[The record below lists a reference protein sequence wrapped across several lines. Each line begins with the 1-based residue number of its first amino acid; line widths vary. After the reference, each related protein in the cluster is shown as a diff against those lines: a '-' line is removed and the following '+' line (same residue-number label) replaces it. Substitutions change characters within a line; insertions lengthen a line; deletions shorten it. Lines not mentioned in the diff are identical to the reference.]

1 MMTPITLDSP
11 SNPSPTLDLLIVDDT
26 PANLRLLSDM
36 LQGQG
41 YGVRKAING
50 KMALLAVKS
59 LLPDLILLD
68 INLPDMTGYQVCQ
81 QLKADPQTAAVP
93 IIFLSALNEAEDKV
107 KAFQSGGEDYITKP
121 FLLEEVLARV
131 NHQLQLAQLH
141 QQLATQNETLKTT
154 NGQLENTLLELQKTQ
169 AQVIQQE
176 KLAGLAQLVAGLAH
190 EVNNPVGFI
199 AGNLEPV
206 ADYAGLLIEAI
217 ARYQAELPNP
227 SPSLQDFLEEMD
239 LEFIQADLPQVLQSM
254 RSGTER
260 LRSLILALRIFAH
273 LDESDVKTINIAEAI
288 DTTLM
293 LVNQRLQADPP
304 IQVVKHYKHIPNLV
318 CYARKFNQ
326 VILSLITNAIDALRA
341 KTDQT
346 APTLTLGIDATETGF
361 TITVQDN
368 GVGMDAAARSH
379 IFEPF
384 FTTKPIG
391 SGQGLGLAT
400 SYQIIVEDHHGDL
413 QIHSEPGQGTTV
425 IIQLPTEGLKD
436 T

>member
-1 MMTPITLDSP
+1 MMTSVTPDLST
-11 SNPSPTLDLLIVDDT
+11 PSPAIDLLIVDDT

-59 LLPDLILLD
+59 LRPDLILLD
-68 INLPDMTGYQVCQ
+68 INLPDMDGYEVCQ
-81 QLKADPQTAAVP
+81 QLKADPTTAGVP
-93 IIFLSALNEAEDKV
+93 IIFLSALNEATDKV

-131 NHQLQLAQLH
+131 AHQLQLARLH
-141 QQLATQNETLKTT
+141 QQLATQNETLKRT
-154 NGQLENTLLELQKTQ
+154 NGRLEHTLLELQKTQ
-169 AQVIQQE
+169 AQLIQQE

-199 AGNLEPV
+199 AGNLDPV
-206 ADYAGLLIEAI
+206 ADYAQTLIETI
-217 ARYQAELPNP
+217 ARYQTELPNP
-227 SPSLQDFLEEMD
+227 SPELQAFVDEAEVA
-239 LEFIQADLPQVLQSM
+239 FIQDDLPQVIQSI

-273 LDESDVKTINIAEAI
+273 LDESDVKTINLAEAI
-288 DTTLM
+288 DNTL
-293 LVNQRLQADPP
+293 LLLTHRLEAAPP
-304 IQVVKHYKHIPNLV
+304 IQVVKDYQETPKLA

-326 VILSLITNAIDALRA
+326 VILNLITNAIDAIRA
-341 KTDQT
+341 ADQ
-346 APTLTLGIDATETGF
+346 AVPTLTLRIGATDTEY
-361 TITVQDN
+361 IIAIQDN
-368 GVGMDAAARSH
+368 GVGIDAKVRSH

-400 SYQIIVEDHHGDL
+400 SYQIIVNDHHGDL
-413 QIHSEPGQGTTV
+413 YVQSEPGQGTMVT
-425 IIQLPTEGLKD
+425 IQLPINGLQD

>member
-1 MMTPITLDSP
+1 MMTPITPNSP
-11 SNPSPTLDLLIVDDT
+11 SHLSPVLDLLIVDDT

-154 NGQLENTLLELQKTQ
+154 NGHLENTLLELQKTQ

-199 AGNLEPV
+199 LNV
-206 ADYAGLLIEAI
+206 Q
-217 ARYQAELPNP
+217 RRLP
-227 SPSLQDFLEEMD
+227 L
-239 LEFIQADLPQVLQSM
+239 
-254 RSGTER
+254 
-260 LRSLILALRIFAH
+260 
-273 LDESDVKTINIAEAI
+273 
-288 DTTLM
+288 
-293 LVNQRLQADPP
+293 
-304 IQVVKHYKHIPNLV
+304 
-318 CYARKFNQ
+318 
-326 VILSLITNAIDALRA
+326 
-341 KTDQT
+341 
-346 APTLTLGIDATETGF
+346 
-361 TITVQDN
+361 
-368 GVGMDAAARSH
+368 
-379 IFEPF
+379 
-384 FTTKPIG
+384 
-391 SGQGLGLAT
+391 
-400 SYQIIVEDHHGDL
+400 
-413 QIHSEPGQGTTV
+413 
-425 IIQLPTEGLKD
+425 
-436 T
+436 